1 MSMGKSL
8 KNFLL
13 IFMFLLSSILLIGQ
27 TAYASDRGD
36 VDSITFIGENQ
47 TAIVSI
53 CSKANKIAGSKII
66 VYEGKDGMLS
76 FSNSKYA
83 LLPVDV
89 RRDFMETALLTTKES
104 GLGTQIKNK
113 VYNFIADQD
122 TTTSAAVKYLRSD
135 ASADFATAASW
146 FKPFGSTFGVVLGLL
161 SLFIFM
167 FIGLSIMVD
176 IAYMALPG
184 VRVML
189 EGGMSG
195 KPKWVSGEAYSSVK
209 ESEGVMQNN
218 SYKGYMGLYFRR
230 RVPSVIIMSIALGYL
245 ISGQIYDI
253 IVYIID
259 SFSWIFSK

>member
-1 MSMGKSL
+1 MFVLFISL
-8 KNFLL
+8 F
-13 IFMFLLSSILLIGQ
+13 FGGVVAQ
-27 TAYASDRGD
+27 ADDRSD

-47 TAIVSI
+47 TAVMSI
-53 CSKANKIAGSKII
+53 CSKANNLAGSKIL

-104 GLGTQIKNK
+104 GLGSQIKNK
-113 VYNFIADQD
+113 VYNFIAEQD

-135 ASADFATAASW
+135 ASADFAAAASW
-146 FKPFGSTFGVVLGLL
+146 FKPFGSVFGVVLGLL

-167 FIGLSIMVD
+167 FIGVSIMVD

-189 EGGMSG
+189 EGGKSG

-218 SYKGYMGLYFRR
+218 DYKGYMGLYLKR
-230 RVPSVIIMSIALGYL
+230 RVPSVIVMSIALGYL
-245 ISGQIYDI
+245 ISGQIYEI
-253 IVYIID
+253 IVYVID

>member
-1 MSMGKSL
+1 MSVSKRL
-8 KNFLL
+8 RNFLVV
-13 IFMFLLSSILLIGQ
+13 FLMALLLPVSV
-27 TAYASDRGD
+27 AFADDRGE

-47 TAIVSI
+47 TAVVSI
-53 CSKANKIAGSKII
+53 CSKANNLAGSKIL

-83 LLPVDV
+83 LLPVDI

-113 VYNFIADQD
+113 VYNFIAEQD

-146 FKPFGSTFGVVLGLL
+146 FKPFGSVFGVVLGLL

-189 EGGMSG
+189 EGGKSG

-209 ESEGVMQNN
+209 ESEGGMQN
-218 SYKGYMGLYFRR
+218 SDYKGYMGLYFKR